1 MGFLTRVLEGL
12 HAPWWALALV
22 ASLVTMA
29 LAGTVVILATP
40 AGCRTAQSLHVS
52 NANCGSSGGS
62 PIAQLGG
69 TPPPTTT
76 ARPTVLPG
84 SSPSAAQTPFQEPSP
99 SPQPTPT
106 PLVPY
111 SYPPSSAL
119 PPYGIVGSTPLPGDV
134 SPTCR
139 LPISQGQSG
148 SGGFI
153 VLPGGTYVADPRSSV
168 SVPAGAPPLPP
179 PQMGQQSGFGISYD
193 SVHARWL
200 PVPFNWVSPDGS
212 RYAYLI
218 AQGIVVVNTADN
230 SFSTLG
236 AGRAWNILSVDA
248 QGVYATVQQTAGL
261 WLLPFSGGAQQLTS
275 SGFWQGVAAGAAY
288 GTSASAVPQG
298 VANPILRLDLKTG
311 TTQTWFTVDGATEQ
325 VVGFDG
331 SGSPLI
337 VVNYNP
343 NAPGENVQSYL
354 WSVPTLG
361 GGLTIAVV
369 YGPGYYQPDT
379 FLGFYPPVIDGHGM
393 WFGSGLGIFLFI
405 PYKAWYLA
413 STFNGTPAGA
423 CA

>member
-1 MGFLTRVLEGL
+1 M
-12 HAPWWALALV
+12 
-22 ASLVTMA
+22 
-29 LAGTVVILATP
+29 
-40 AGCRTAQSLHVS
+40 
-52 NANCGSSGGS
+52 
-62 PIAQLGG
+62 
-69 TPPPTTT
+69 
-76 ARPTVLPG
+76 
-84 SSPSAAQTPFQEPSP
+84 
-99 SPQPTPT
+99 
-106 PLVPY
+106 PY
-111 SYPPSSAL
+111 DYPPSSAL
-119 PPYGIVGSTPLPGDV
+119 PPYGIVGSTPLPANV

-139 LPISQGQSG
+139 LPISQGGSG
-148 SGGFI
+148 SGGFV
-153 VLPGGTYVADPRSSV
+153 VLPGGSYVADPRSNV
-168 SVPAGAPPLPP
+168 NIPASAPQP
-179 PQMGQQSGFGISYD
+179 PQPQNGPGGYGLSYD

-200 PVPFNWVSPDGS
+200 PVPFFWVSLDGS
-212 RYAYLI
+212 RYVYPI
-218 AQGIVVVNTADN
+218 ASGIVVVNSADN

-236 AGRAWNILSVDA
+236 GGRSWVILAVDA
-248 QGVYATVQQTAGL
+248 QGVYATVQQNAGL
-261 WLLPFSGGAQQLTS
+261 WLLPFSGGTQQITA

-343 NAPGENVQSYL
+343 NTPGQNTESYL

-369 YGPGYYQPDT
+369 YGPGRYYQPET
-379 FLGFYPPVIDGHGM
+379 FNGYYPPVVDGHGM
-393 WFGSGLGIFLFI
+393 WFGSGQGIFLFV

-413 STFNGTPAGA
+413 SSFNGTPAGA